1 MHTVIYC
8 FVSLQED
15 GGGDDDFYR
24 GRLRLSL
31 KVEPSIDHKGHTRK
45 GVASFLIKIHQAQEL
60 PKMNPLGLTDAT
72 VKCYLLPNRNSGG
85 KRKTK
90 VVKNNLNPFW
100 EEEFKYDFLTVSELS
115 TERVLEVTVWDFD
128 RRGSNDF
135 IGGVRL
141 GPAPGRAAK
150 HKEWMDSIGEE
161 VTHWEA
167 ALARPGEWV
176 ELWHTLRPTMHP
188 MTKRIS
194 PSALRKTGLSPVK
207 ESPTRE
213 WEVERSTTPA
223 VVEAV
228 AFTPPITPQHGPSIL
243 SQPRDATPI
252 KLDQIVQENVTTSR
266 TPSPP
271 PPQIVTPSHD
281 TSRDITPP
289 ITVSKMDESQVFS
302 EKSTPRPEVVTAKSN
317 LKREVRVK

>member
-1 MHTVIYC
+1 MIIMGSNMHTVIYC

-176 ELWHTLRPTMHP
+176 ELWHTLRTSMDY
-188 MTKRIS
+188 R
-194 PSALRKTGLSPVK
+194 
-207 ESPTRE
+207 
-213 WEVERSTTPA
+213 
-223 VVEAV
+223 
-228 AFTPPITPQHGPSIL
+228 
-243 SQPRDATPI
+243 
-252 KLDQIVQENVTTSR
+252 NVSLT
-266 TPSPP
+266 
-271 PPQIVTPSHD
+271 
-281 TSRDITPP
+281 
-289 ITVSKMDESQVFS
+289 
-302 EKSTPRPEVVTAKSN
+302 
-317 LKREVRVK
+317 